1 LLSPHDKLKNAS
13 FLGAFLFIRLKKP
26 MTIITKADKKVG
38 KWGVGCRENKAA
50 FCLLPFAFCLLPF
63 AFPLLPFAFCLL
75 PSPFPIA
82 SSLRCAPIWD
92 KIENICRQN

>member
-38 KWGVGCRENKAA
+38 CGVWGVGCGVWGVG
-50 FCLLPFAFCLLPF
+50 CGVWGVGCGV
-63 AFPLLPFAFCLL
+63 
-75 PSPFPIA
+75 
-82 SSLRCAPIWD
+82 WG
-92 KIENICRQN
+92 

>member
-38 KWGVGCRENKAA
+38 KWGSGEVGKWGSGVWGVGTWGRGDVGTWG
-50 FCLLPFAFCLLPF
+50 
-63 AFPLLPFAFCLL
+63 
-75 PSPFPIA
+75 I
-82 SSLRCAPIWD
+82 
-92 KIENICRQN
+92 

>member
-38 KWGVGCRENKAA
+38 KWGVGCGVWGVGCRENKAA
-50 FCLLPFAFCLLPF
+50 CLLPFAFCLLPF
-63 AFPLLPFAFCLL
+63 A
-75 PSPFPIA
+75 S
-82 SSLRCAPIWD
+82 
-92 KIENICRQN
+92 